1 MRAVRRP
8 ELGSLRRPGR
18 ARVAVWVLLA
28 VLGFGIT
35 VSVRAHSGAAGL
47 SNARPD
53 DLVGILDDLDAKG
66 RRLQSEADSLQET
79 RDRLNGSDS
88 GAEALAEARSRA
100 EGLAILAGTVG
111 AQGPG
116 IEVTIDDS
124 GGRVGADVL
133 VDAIQ
138 ELRDAGAEAL
148 QVGAVRVVASTAVVD
163 PTGGGIA
170 VDGHHLGPPYR
181 ILAIGDAHTL
191 AQAMQIP
198 GGVLD
203 TVASRDGAVASVATP
218 ALVRITAVRP

>member
-1 MRAVRRP
+1 MKRRLWPDLRRP
-8 ELGSLRRPGR
+8 RRPGR
-18 ARVAVWVLLA
+18 SRVAVWVLLA

-35 VSVRAHSGAAGL
+35 LSVRAHSGSAGL
-47 SNARPD
+47 TNARPD
-53 DLVGILDDLDAKG
+53 DLVRILDDLDAKG
-66 RRLQSEADSLQET
+66 RRLQSEVDSLQESQS
-79 RDRLNGSDS
+79 RLSGSDS
-88 GAEALAEARSRA
+88 AAEALADARTRA

-124 GGRVGADVL
+124 GGRVGADIL

-148 QVGAVRVVASTAVVD
+148 QLGTVRVIASTAVVD
-163 PTGGGIA
+163 ATGGGVT
-170 VDGHHLGPPYR
+170 VDGRHVDPPYR

-203 TVASRDGAVASVATP
+203 TVASRDGAVASVTTP